1 MILNTL
7 EVIFSIIFHVLI
19 TQSAVINVKYVLFV
33 VLQLLVLLTLGCCEI
48 WVHHIPLLASKQDNL
63 PIPVKYS
70 KLALLYIWNVKE
82 KNAWCG
88 DFFVGVRPK
97 WEVSRTILPIIT
109 MVNWQVIDHETNLF
123 FFCCWIFV
131 GQQQPGYGPPQQGY
145 PPQGYGPPPQQGYG
159 PPQQGWGPSPGQ
171 QQYPGGPPLT
181 QGYPAPQQQGYGGQ
195 PLPQQG
201 FAPPVGQQPGYGTVQ
216 QIDGMPAAKPG
227 FGPPQGS

>member
-1 MILNTL
+1 MHNRAAIAAIAPRSRSSRRDRGAIANK
-7 EVIFSIIFHVLI
+7 F
-19 TQSAVINVKYVLFV
+19 
-33 VLQLLVLLTLGCCEI
+33 LQG
-48 WVHHIPLLASKQDNL
+48 
-63 PIPVKYS
+63 
-70 KLALLYIWNVKE
+70 LLYIWNVKE
-82 KNAWCG
+82 KNPWCE

-109 MVNWQVIDHETNLF
+109 MVNWWVIDHETNLF

-201 FAPPVGQQPGYGTVQ
+201 FAPPVGQQ
-216 QIDGMPAAKPG
+216 IDGMPAAKPG

>member
-82 KNAWCG
+82 KNAWCE
-88 DFFVGVRPK
+88 DFL
-97 WEVSRTILPIIT
+97 WELDQNGKSLERLLP
-109 MVNWQVIDHETNLF
+109 MVNWRVIDHDSNLF
-123 FFCCWIFV
+123 FSLNLCRSATARLRTTTTGLPSSRIWTS
-131 GQQQPGYGPPQQGY
+131 PPAGL
-145 PPQGYGPPPQQGYG
+145 
-159 PPQQGWGPSPGQ
+159 WASS
-171 QQYPGGPPLT
+171 T
-181 QGYPAPQQQGYGGQ
+181 R
-195 PLPQQG
+195 
-201 FAPPVGQQPGYGTVQ
+201 VGTVTWTTTVSWRTTPHPRLPSTSTAR
-216 QIDGMPAAKPG
+216 IWGTTTSTTRLCSPCRAAAWIWHCTADWWDAGGKAR
-227 FGPPQGS
+227 FWATTR

>member
-109 MVNWQVIDHETNLF
+109 MVNWRVIDHETNLF
-123 FFCCWIFV
+123 FFLLLNLCRSATARLRTTTTGLPSSRIWTS
-131 GQQQPGYGPPQQGY
+131 PPAGLRA
-145 PPQGYGPPPQQGYG
+145 
-159 PPQQGWGPSPGQ
+159 SS
-171 QQYPGGPPLT
+171 T
-181 QGYPAPQQQGYGGQ
+181 R
-195 PLPQQG
+195 
-201 FAPPVGQQPGYGTVQ
+201 VGTVTWTTTVSWRTTPHPRLPSTSTAR
-216 QIDGMPAAKPG
+216 IWGTTTSTTRLCSPCRAAAWIWHCTADWWDAGGKAR
-227 FGPPQGS
+227 FWATTR